1 MLAGPNG
8 SGKSTLLEYLRTRF
22 DFPLGFCLNPDDI
35 DRQLL
40 RDRLISFGDWNIRAQ
55 KRKLLTFIR
64 AHPLADSVKGMELG
78 LKRNSLVIRGDVAP
92 GYLAS
97 IISDFMRRS
106 WIRTKQSFTF
116 ETVMSSGDKIDL
128 LEEARRRGYR
138 TYLYYVCTENPTI
151 NEQRIQNRVA
161 SGGHSV
167 PPEKIR
173 PRYERS
179 LALLRRAI
187 RCANRAY
194 LFDNS
199 EKQHRLVAEFENQ
212 VLVAGASR
220 LPNWAVGVLT
230 PETDSRKG

>member
-8 SGKSTLLEYLRTRF
+8 SGKSTLLEYLRTDF

-35 DRQLL
+35 DRQLQQ
-40 RDRLISFGDWNIRAQ
+40 RRPIKFDEWNIRVQGAE
-55 KRKLLTFIR
+55 LMSFIR
-64 AHPLADSVKGMELG
+64 AHPLAKSIGENRLTVRYNALTV
-78 LKRNSLVIRGDVAP
+78 SSDVTP

-97 IISDFMRRS
+97 IVADFMRRY

-116 ETVMSSGDKIDL
+116 ETVMSSRDKVQL
-128 LEEARRRGYR
+128 LERARHRGYR
-138 TYLYYVCTENPTI
+138 TYLYYVCTEDPTI

-167 PPEKIR
+167 PPDKIR
-173 PRYERS
+173 PRYDRS

-187 RCANRAY
+187 ASSNRAY

-199 EKQHRLVAEFENQ
+199 EKQHRLVAEFEDDR
-212 VLVAGASR
+212 LVAAAVR
-220 LPNWAVGVLT
+220 IPNWATGVLF
-230 PETDSRKG
+230 PSS